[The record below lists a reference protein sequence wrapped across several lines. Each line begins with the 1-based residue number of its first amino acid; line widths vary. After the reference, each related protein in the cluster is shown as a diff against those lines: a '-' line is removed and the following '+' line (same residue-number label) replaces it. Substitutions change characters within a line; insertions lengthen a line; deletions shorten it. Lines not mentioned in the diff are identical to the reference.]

1 MSSRGYPGEY
11 VTGQRIAGLQDV
23 REEGAYVFHS
33 GTERSNNQWVTSG
46 GRVLGVMG
54 MDGNLRGALAKAYR
68 IVKRIKFDGAHY
80 RHDIGFR
87 VLGESKKEEHA

>member
-1 MSSRGYPGEY
+1 
-11 VTGQRIAGLQDV
+11 
-23 REEGAYVFHS
+23 
-33 GTERSNNQWVTSG
+33 
-46 GRVLGVMG
+46 

-87 VLGESKKEEHA
+87 VLGETKKEEHA